1 MSSLEDAFRSGYVA
15 IIGLPNA
22 GKSTLLN
29 AMVGQ
34 KLSIV
39 SPKVQTTRHRIAGFF
54 TDERMQ
60 IVFLDTPGIL
70 EPRYALHRSMMQA
83 VERSIS
89 EADVLLLLV
98 EPWNIPQVE
107 LLSRFAQEKSRLL
120 VVLNKIDTAPEE
132 KQTEAVTALAA
143 SGLDVDFRIS
153 ALQGTGLDELKNA
166 LFNKLPPGPPLYPED
181 QLSEHPERF
190 FFSEFIREQ
199 VFLQTREEIPYAVAV
214 DIRRVDESKKKT
226 EIDADIICERESQ
239 KMILIGRGGETLKR
253 IGIQSRA
260 TIEQFLGKDV
270 VLKLFVKVRPDWR
283 NNRVLLRSY
292 GYE

>member
-1 MSSLEDAFRSGYVA
+1 MSSLEDAFRSGYAA

-70 EPRYALHRSMMQA
+70 EPKYGLHRSMMQA

-98 EPWNIPQVE
+98 EPWNIPQAE

-132 KQTEAVTALAA
+132 KQTEAVAALAA
-143 SGLDVDFRIS
+143 GGLVVDFRIS
-153 ALQGTGLDELKNA
+153 ALQGTGLDALKTA
-166 LFNKLPPGPPLYPED
+166 LFNKLLPGPPLYPED
-181 QLSEHPERF
+181 ELSEHPERF

-199 VFLQTREEIPYAVAV
+199 VFLQTREEIPYSVAV
-214 DIRRVDESKKKT
+214 EIQRVDESKKKT
-226 EIDADIICERESQ
+226 EIDADIICERETQ

-253 IGIQSRA
+253 IGTQSRA
-260 TIEQFLGKDV
+260 TIEAFLGKDV

-283 NNRVLLRSY
+283 NNSGFLRSY